1 VIVPRLV
8 VVLVV
13 AVVVAVLDVVGTVVV
28 DDVDVVVGT
37 VVDEVVGGS
46 VVDVVIEGV
55 VVVVGEDVV
64 VVASPLSAATTAS
77 ATPRPMTAAIRTATS
92 VFIGE
97 LIPDLGGSPWGGW
110 PPYPPPRSGGGASMR
125 LVGSSCIA
133 ARV

>member
-13 AVVVAVLDVVGTVVV
+13 AVVVAVLDVVGSVVV
-28 DDVDVVVGT
+28 DVVVVGT
-37 VVDEVVGGS
+37 VVDEVVGGR
-46 VVDVVIEGV
+46 VVDVVVVEGV
-55 VVVVGEDVV
+55 VVVDEDVV
-64 VVASPLSAATTAS
+64 VGVASPLSAATTAS
-77 ATPRPMTAAIRTATS
+77 ATPRPTTAPVRTATS
-92 VFIGE
+92 AFIDE

>member
-1 VIVPRLV
+1 MIVPRLV

-37 VVDEVVGGS
+37 VVDEVVGGR
-46 VVDVVIEGV
+46 VVDVVVEGV
-55 VVVVGEDVV
+55 VVVDEDVV
-64 VVASPLSAATTAS
+64 VGVASPLSATTAS

>member
-28 DDVDVVVGT
+28 DVVVVVGT
-37 VVDEVVGGS
+37 VVDEVVGGR
-46 VVDVVIEGV
+46 VVDVVVEGV
-55 VVVVGEDVV
+55 VVVDEDVV
-64 VVASPLSAATTAS
+64 VGVASPLSATTAS

-110 PPYPPPRSGGGASMR
+110 PPYPPPRSGGGTSMR